1 METGRPADRLR
12 IFWRGRVK
20 MDREG
25 NNREPVFIMDLLA
38 AEEEEKKKQEEVS
51 DEDIENMLAILE
63 KFGNSDI
70 SRLNVAVSDEV
81 RAGKSAKAYHHG
93 RCDVGSPWAKGEA
106 FDVLED
112 AGSAGCK

>member
-1 METGRPADRLR
+1 M
-12 IFWRGRVK
+12 IN
-20 MDREG
+20 EG
-25 NNREPVFIMDLLA
+25 NKEPVFIMDLIA
-38 AEEEEKKKQEEVS
+38 AEEEEKKKRDDVS

-81 RAGKSAKAYHHG
+81 TAGKSAKAYHHG
-93 RCDVGSPWAKGEA
+93 RCDVGSPFAKGDA

-112 AGSAGCK
+112 SKNAGCK

>member
-1 METGRPADRLR
+1 MYQ
-12 IFWRGRVK
+12 
-20 MDREG
+20 EG
-25 NNREPVFIMDLLA
+25 SRKEPVFIMDLIA

-70 SRLNVAVSDEV
+70 SRLNVAVSEDV
-81 RAGKSAKAYHHG
+81 KAGKSAKAYHHG
-93 RCDVGSPWAKGEA
+93 RCDVGSPWAKGDA

-112 AGSAGCK
+112 AGSAGCR